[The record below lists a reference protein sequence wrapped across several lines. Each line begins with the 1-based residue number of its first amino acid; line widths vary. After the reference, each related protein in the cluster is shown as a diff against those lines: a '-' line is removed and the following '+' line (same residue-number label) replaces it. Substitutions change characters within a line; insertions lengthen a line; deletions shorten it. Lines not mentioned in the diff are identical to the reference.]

1 MIRHTICA
9 LVTGVQT
16 CALPISIGCFTAMR
30 GKRLGL
36 PVLGSPIPGWNT
48 GYMGLN
54 LAPEA
59 PRADALHALSRFAFR
74 DQGCAY
80 LELSDPMADFDS
92 AAAAGYSTRSEEHTS
107 ELQSLM
113 RLSYAVFCLKKKKT
127 KKKIINHRV

>member
-1 MIRHTICA
+1 
-9 LVTGVQT
+9 
-16 CALPISIGCFTAMR
+16 MR

-80 LELSDPMADFDS
+80 LELSDPLADFDS
-92 AAAAGYSTRSEEHTS
+92 AAAAGYSTVTIRGFASDLTRSEDALFEIG
-107 ELQSLM
+107 
-113 RLSYAVFCLKKKKT
+113 RAAVRA
-127 KKKIINHRV
+127 RVCQ